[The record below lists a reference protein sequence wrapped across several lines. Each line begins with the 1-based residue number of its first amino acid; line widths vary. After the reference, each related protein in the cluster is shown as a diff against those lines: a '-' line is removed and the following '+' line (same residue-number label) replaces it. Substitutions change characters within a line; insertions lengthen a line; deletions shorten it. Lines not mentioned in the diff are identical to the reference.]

1 MINEERIIIK
11 TDISIGATVA
21 YLNKKEKM
29 PLILLVMGAGT
40 TNRDGNTKKFKT
52 DFYKNLS
59 DMFVKMGFVC
69 VRYDKRGTHQSTGD
83 YKTAGLSEL
92 VDDALNVINYA
103 KSLDYIDENRIIV
116 CGHSEGAMIVTLLT
130 EKQNINGIIL
140 LGGACTCMKDA
151 LIYQN
156 CLVIDKFKDK
166 KGFMAWYIKKELTK
180 EKINRQFNKL
190 FDRASRT
197 LKPRYFFNGGVFNT
211 KYMREHG
218 SLTSQDFINILKKY
232 RGKILAITGTADLSM
247 DYHMLDSIMGI
258 ENVTI
263 YTPYNV
269 NHILREIDD
278 SNDVMKAKQQYKRL
292 STKPIHNETREVI
305 CKWLEKFKN

>member
-29 PLILLVMGAGT
+29 PLILLVMGTGT

-59 DMFVKMGFVC
+59 DMFVKREFVC
-69 VRYDKRGTHQSTGD
+69 VRYDKRGTHQSTGN

-103 KSLDYIDENRIIV
+103 KSLDYVDENRIIV
-116 CGHSEGAMIVTLLT
+116 CGHSEGAMIATLLT

-156 CLVIDKFKDK
+156 CLVLDKFKDK
-166 KGFMAWYIKKELTK
+166 KGFMAWYIKKVLTK

-269 NHILREIDD
+269 NHILRKIDD

-292 STKPIHNETREVI
+292 STKPMHNETREVI
-305 CKWLEKFKN
+305 CNWLEKFKN